1 MQFRQLLITVFFVT
15 AIASSCF
22 AAGPAE
28 PGFKKQNSEP
38 ALAQETMGRIEKMLP
53 VFDSIIRSTPEQK
66 SIPTEKFLSTNQEL
80 TWDILYHLCVNFGE
94 QYPQIEIQE
103 DKMKVPYKA
112 MQEFATACFADYED
126 LAAVPAGVEHINYSK
141 EWNAFMLAMSDRG
154 ATTCGIAGVEPEG
167 DEKFKVKVNLTD
179 DETGEVLDARE
190 FIIVPNA
197 FASGTTD
204 PAFFFSVA
212 EVKEAR

>member
-1 MQFRQLLITVFFVT
+1 MQFRQLLVTVFLVT
-15 AIASSCF
+15 AIVSSCF
-22 AAGPAE
+22 AVPAE
-28 PGFKKQNSEP
+28 PGFKQQNSEP
-38 ALAQETMGRIEKMLP
+38 AMTQDTRNRIEKMLP
-53 VFDSIIRSTPEQK
+53 VFDSIIRSTAEQK
-66 SIPTEKFLSTNQEL
+66 SIPTDKFLSTNKEL
-80 TWDILYHLCVNFGE
+80 AWDILYHLCVNFGE

-126 LAAVPAGVEHINYSK
+126 LAAVPAGVEHITYSK

-154 ATTCGIAGVEPEG
+154 ATTCSIVGVEPDG
-167 DEKFKVKVNLTD
+167 DKFKVKVNLND

-190 FIIVPNA
+190 FIIVPNT
-197 FASGTTD
+197 FASGITD

-212 EVKEAR
+212 EVKETR